1 MRFLQNSKKGDTKG
15 LLSKRGKAE
24 HYELYEYID
33 DETNISTATY
43 AVNNADE
50 TKNRRRD
57 MENRQRRSATP
68 IKSGLY
74 RDLRSRS
81 RSPLPNDEK
90 DVCDTDDLEN
100 NNCADSPTANSAP
113 MANSTPI
120 SINQNENQ
128 LLMGALNNF
137 GNSCY
142 LNAVLYALRFTP
154 SFAHHLHHFNEN
166 LEILFGV
173 NKPTSE
179 LPENACAHTV
189 ASANIEPDC
198 GEDCVLIKS
207 NEHLVFTE
215 LHGVFSNLTT
225 LEKTNHDEP
234 FEATSLQLAVQEI
247 NNNFTARTQQ
257 DSHEFLMCILNCL
270 RDSSDGLMQLANDK
284 PDIFQK

>member
-1 MRFLQNSKKGDTKG
+1 
-15 LLSKRGKAE
+15 
-24 HYELYEYID
+24 
-33 DETNISTATY
+33 
-43 AVNNADE
+43 
-50 TKNRRRD
+50 
-57 MENRQRRSATP
+57 MENRQKRSPTP
-68 IKSGLY
+68 ITSGLY
-74 RDLRSRS
+74 RQLRSRS
-81 RSPLPNDEK
+81 RSPVPN

-100 NNCADSPTANSAP
+100 NNYPDSPIANTAP

-120 SINQNENQ
+120 STNENESQ

-173 NKPTSE
+173 NKNKPTSE

-189 ASANIEPDC
+189 ASANIAADC

-225 LEKTNHDEP
+225 LEKMNQNEP